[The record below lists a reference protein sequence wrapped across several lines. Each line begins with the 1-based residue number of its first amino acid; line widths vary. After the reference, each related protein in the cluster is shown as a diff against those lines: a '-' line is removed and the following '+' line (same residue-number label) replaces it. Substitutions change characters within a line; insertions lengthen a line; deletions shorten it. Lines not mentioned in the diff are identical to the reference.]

1 MTKARDLGDTVN
13 ANSIP
18 GSRLVNGS
26 VTQAKRSE
34 DFTRATLVSPAP
46 FSSASWTSLPSW
58 IKRITVSYWGIS
70 LNGTDHILIQL
81 GSGGVYVTSSYY
93 SVSNYT
99 TNGGATAG
107 VSSGSGFIL
116 FAGDSAN
123 ILTGR
128 YTFENISLA
137 NAWVGSG
144 LHVYDNNNVFVGTNV
159 GKVALP
165 GTLDSI
171 RVIGSGTNTFDAGQ
185 INIFYE

>member
-13 ANSIP
+13 NNTIP
-18 GSRLVNGS
+18 GSRLVDGA

-34 DFTRATLVSPAP
+34 DFTRATLVTPAP
-46 FSSASWTSLPSW
+46 FSSASWISLPSW

-81 GSGGVYVTSSYY
+81 GSGGTYLTSSYY

-99 TNGGATAG
+99 TSGGATSG
-107 VSSGSGFIL
+107 VSSGSGFVL
-116 FAGDSAN
+116 FAGDTNN

-128 YTFENISLA
+128 YTFDNITA

-144 LHVYDNNNVFVGTNV
+144 LHVYDNNNIFVGTDV
-159 GKVALP
+159 GKVSLP

-171 RVIGSGTNTFDAGQ
+171 RVIGSGSNTFDAGQ